1 MQVSIPTH
9 LSAITVEQYQKYEA
23 VANGENDEDFIIFKT
38 IEIFCDIPI
47 QTVSKFPMQDA
58 KDIYEQIQGVL
69 SQDAKFSDTFEMDG
83 IEYGFIPSLEELT
96 LGEYIDLEAGLKDTK
111 DLHKAAAVMFR
122 PISRR
127 FKELYDIEPYQQGTK
142 SWELMKG
149 APIDVISS
157 AVVFFY
163 NLGNE
168 LLMDSLAYLSKKEKE
183 TLKKSIIQQRDSFQ
197 LNGDGLTPFGRLQK
211 VMSQNLKV

>member
-1 MQVSIPTH
+1 MKVSIPTH
-9 LSAITVEQYQKYEA
+9 LSAISVEQYQKYEA
-23 VANGENDEDFIIFKT
+23 IANGENDEDFLIFKT
-38 IEIFCDIPI
+38 IEIFCNIDI
-47 QTVSKFPMQDA
+47 QTVSKFPMDDA

-69 SQDAKFSDTFEMDG
+69 SQDAKFSPTFEMNG
-83 IEYGFIPSLEELT
+83 VEYGFIPSLEDLT
-96 LGEYIDLEAGLKDTK
+96 LGEYIDLEAGLKETK

-122 PISRR
+122 PISKR

-142 SWELMKG
+142 AWELMKD

-168 LLMDSLAYLSKKEKE
+168 LLMDSLHYLSKKEKE
-183 TLKKSIIQQRDSFQ
+183 IARKSIIVQKDSSHQ
-197 LNGDGLTPFGRLQK
+197 NGGGLTHFGRLQR
-211 VMSQNLKV
+211 VMSQSLMK

>member
-1 MQVSIPTH
+1 
-9 LSAITVEQYQKYEA
+9 
-23 VANGENDEDFIIFKT
+23 
-38 IEIFCDIPI
+38 
-47 QTVSKFPMQDA
+47 
-58 KDIYEQIQGVL
+58 L
-69 SQDAKFSDTFEMDG
+69 SQDAKFSDTFKMNDV
-83 IEYGFIPSLEELT
+83 EYGFIPSLEDLT
-96 LGEYIDLEAGLKDTK
+96 LGEYIDLEAGLKETK

-142 SWELMKG
+142 AWELMKG

-183 TLKKSIIQQRDSFQ
+183 TLKKSIIQQKDSSL
-197 LNGDGLTPFGRLQK
+197 LNGDGLTPFGRLQR
-211 VMSQNLKV
+211 VMSQSLKV

>member
-1 MQVSIPTH
+1 M
-9 LSAITVEQYQKYEA
+9 
-23 VANGENDEDFIIFKT
+23 ND
-38 IEIFCDIPI
+38 
-47 QTVSKFPMQDA
+47 
-58 KDIYEQIQGVL
+58 
-69 SQDAKFSDTFEMDG
+69 

-96 LGEYIDLEAGLKDTK
+96 LGEYIDLEAGLKETK

-142 SWELMKG
+142 AWELMKG

-168 LLMDSLAYLSKKEKE
+168 LLMDSLAYLSKKENSKYR
-183 TLKKSIIQQRDSFQ
+183 TSLHFCQ
-197 LNGDGLTPFGRLQK
+197 
-211 VMSQNLKV
+211 